1 MFPDGQGAC
10 DIFLSGGIVRGCGC
24 LLSGGLGS
32 FCFRS
37 GCFSVLSVDGAG
49 AVDDELPQAVRP
61 PARRAVHV
69 NSARTFF
76 PFIMN
81 PPYICCN
88 LEIMYPI
95 YFLKYKAINFPMIV
109 SY

>member
-1 MFPDGQGAC
+1 MVREPVISSSVEASSEDADVCSAAALVVSVSGAAVSAV
-10 DIFLSGGIVRGCGC
+10 F
-24 LLSGGLGS
+24 
-32 FCFRS
+32 
-37 GCFSVLSVDGAG
+37 SVDGAG
-49 AVDDELPQAVRP
+49 AVDDELPQAVRL

-88 LEIMYPI
+88 LEIMYPLYI
-95 YFLKYKAINFPMIV
+95 F
-109 SY
+109 

>member
-24 LLSGGLGS
+24 LLSGGLVVS
-32 FCFRS
+32 AS
-37 GCFSVLSVDGAG
+37 GAAVSAVFSVDGAG

-88 LEIMYPI
+88 LEIMYPLYI
-95 YFLKYKAINFPMIV
+95 F
-109 SY
+109 